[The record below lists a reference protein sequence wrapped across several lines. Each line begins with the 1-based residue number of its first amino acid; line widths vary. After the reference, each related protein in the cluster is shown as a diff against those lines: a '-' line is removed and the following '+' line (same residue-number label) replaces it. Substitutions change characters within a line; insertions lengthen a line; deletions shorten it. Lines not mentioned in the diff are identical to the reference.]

1 MEESKKQTFVPV
13 QEVFVP
19 NIMVIGTGGAGGN
32 VVTRMVSEGVQ
43 NVRMVVCN
51 TDQKALQRN
60 KADVKIDLGR
70 ELTKGRGAGARPEVG
85 ANAAEDSIREVENQI
100 KGSQMIFIAAG
111 MGGGTGTGAAPVVAR
126 AAKAMKVLTVAIVTL
141 PFSFEGKRRMKTAL
155 EGVEK
160 LREHTDTLLV
170 IPNDKLYDA
179 TTINTSLIEA
189 FHLVDTVLINAIQG
203 ITDLVNGVGDINVDF
218 ADDVFKENFS
228 KRYYEEKK
236 LLKISNTLSRESKEF
251 MIAQQ
256 IGLLVAK
263 DAINKQLEL
272 NGVISN
278 NSIAL
283 GRTVLANY
291 FASAL
296 IMPYDFFWET
306 AEKCRYDIDVL
317 CNSFDTSFEQVCHRL
332 TTLQKDKK
340 MGIPFH
346 FMRVD
351 VAGNV
356 SKRFSISGL
365 KIPRYSV
372 ACPRWNVYTA
382 FLNPGKI
389 KVQLS
394 KMLDGKTFVC
404 FAKTVSKRIG
414 DYRSPETFFSI
425 GMGFDLKY
433 AQRCIYS
440 DSLDLSKPVATGLSC
455 RTCERENCRQRAF
468 PPIHRNMKFDEN
480 IRGLSGYIN
489 PKDKN

>member
-1 MEESKKQTFVPV
+1 MLEINKEITANIGIVIRRLRREKGMTQKQLSTELGISVAYINLIENNKRDITVPLLIKVAKLFNIELSDLTSDYNKQLNSDLVDIFSDNLFEEHDLKNIDIKEFSMTSPVVGDAVRSLYNSYLQNKKDL
-13 QEVFVP
+13 
-19 NIMVIGTGGAGGN
+19 ALL
-32 VVTRMVSEGVQ
+32 S
-43 NVRMVVCN
+43 
-51 TDQKALQRN
+51 DQIIS
-60 KADVKIDLGR
+60 VKQDMSD
-70 ELTKGRGAGARPEVG
+70 TKGAETFSADLVSDILQSNNNFFIELEEIADKE
-85 ANAAEDSIREVENQI
+85 AN
-100 KGSQMIFIAAG
+100 
-111 MGGGTGTGAAPVVAR
+111 
-126 AAKAMKVLTVAIVTL
+126 
-141 PFSFEGKRRMKTAL
+141 
-155 EGVEK
+155 
-160 LREHTDTLLV
+160 
-170 IPNDKLYDA
+170 
-179 TTINTSLIEA
+179 TINMKLGHRLQSM
-189 FHLVDTVLINAIQG
+189 
-203 ITDLVNGVGDINVDF
+203 ITYLKDKFSINVDF